1 MLLKNVSRRL
11 ITVNMPVVRKDKK
24 TGNDVTKMEGVKI
37 LPGNNPAVEFADDFV
52 NKNKFIKALVKDG
65 SLTVQLPEDD
75 EPETATDDLSS
86 KSKDE
91 LLTIAKMIDPD
102 AKGTKAQL
110 IAIINGESE

>member
-11 ITVNMPVVRKDKK
+11 ITVNMPVTRKDKK
-24 TGNDVTKMEGVKI
+24 TGKDVTKMEGVKI
-37 LPGNNPAVEFADDFV
+37 LPGENPAVEIPDDICKNAFV
-52 NKNKFIKALVKDG
+52 KALIKDG

-75 EPETATDDLSS
+75 EAETAADDLSS